1 MPYKTVKQDC
11 TRSDGTKGSYVLKYK
26 PKKKTSK
33 KKDSEGFVKAGCH
46 TSKKNADGQRAAI
59 EGGPRWIGETKEDK
73 KLETLLRKI
82 ERINEAPEAEELKG
96 ETISPVNSSKEVGQ
110 DWNEADE
117 YDEYDEINEEEA
129 KSTKKY
135 DDNKNLKGK
144 QDELPDHL
152 QKGIIKKADPNDPD
166 LDESDTPH
174 LASYKAPQ
182 GSKRDKQ
189 LDQTKVDLKKAKDLR
204 KKGEAGKAKEL
215 EQRAYSRRDR
225 MERQH
230 REKNEAVLRKAIRN
244 LIREELSKATEDKIR
259 KKAEERGY
267 TYGSMKAE
275 YKKGLAAFASS
286 GSRPGM
292 TAHGWA
298 MARINKCTESQ
309 DWSGCKKSKAKKK

>member
-1 MPYKTVKQDC
+1 MPYKVSKQDC
-11 TRSDGTKGSYVLKYK
+11 TRSDGKKGSYVLKYK

-59 EGGPRWIGETKEDK
+59 EGGPRWI
-73 KLETLLRKI
+73 
-82 ERINEAPEAEELKG
+82 AE
-96 ETISPVNSSKEVGQ
+96 ISAIVEKVL
-110 DWNEADE
+110 
-117 YDEYDEINEEEA
+117 NEEGA

-135 DDNKNLKGK
+135 DSNKNLKGD
-144 QDELPDHL
+144 QDKLPDNL
-152 QKGIIKKADPNDPD
+152 QKGIIKKADPKDPD
-166 LDESDTPH
+166 LDEDDTPH

-189 LDQTKVDLKKAKDLR
+189 LDATKADLKSGDPER
-204 KKGEAGKAKEL
+204 K
-215 EQRAYSRRDR
+215 QRAYRRRDR
-225 MERQH
+225 MERQY
-230 REKNEAVLRKAIRN
+230 REKNESVLRAVVRDII
-244 LIREELSKATEDKIR
+244 LEELSKATEDKIR

-267 TYGSMKAE
+267 TFGSMKAE

-309 DWSGCKKSKAKKK
+309 DWSGCKKSKAKKKK

>member
-1 MPYKTVKQDC
+1 MPYKVSKQDC
-11 TRSDGTKGSYVLKYK
+11 TRSDGKKGSYVLKYK

-59 EGGPRWIGETKEDK
+59 EGGPRWIAEISAIVEKVLNED
-73 KLETLLRKI
+73 
-82 ERINEAPEAEELKG
+82 
-96 ETISPVNSSKEVGQ
+96 EV
-110 DWNEADE
+110 
-117 YDEYDEINEEEA
+117 

-135 DDNKNLKGK
+135 DGNKHLKGD
-144 QDELPDHL
+144 QDKLPDPV

-166 LDESDTPH
+166 LDEGDTPH
-174 LASYKAPQ
+174 LASYHAPQ

-189 LDQTKVDLKKAKDLR
+189 LDQTKADLKKAEDLK
-204 KKGEAGKAKEL
+204 KKGKTAEANKLK
-215 EQRAYSRRDR
+215 QRAYNRRDR
-225 MERQH
+225 MERQY
-230 REKNEAVLRKAIRN
+230 REKNESALRAVVRDIIL
-244 LIREELSKATEDKIR
+244 EELSKATEDKIR

-267 TYGSMKAE
+267 TFSSMKAE

-309 DWSGCKKSKAKKK
+309 DWSGCKKSKAKKKK